1 MSSLS
6 DNPRLL
12 NALHD
17 RAHAEAEALRRAAIA
32 DFWRGSDAL
41 LQDAAASAHRAAQ
54 RLAYSLAYRL
64 QRRASRMPTAVGPF

>member
-1 MSSLS
+1 MHSLL

-54 RLAYSLAYRL
+54 RLAYRL
-64 QRRASRMPTAVGPF
+64 QRRANRIATAADPF

>member
-1 MSSLS
+1 MSSLL

-41 LQDAAASAHRAAQ
+41 LQDAAASAHRAAR
-54 RLAYSLAYRL
+54 RLAYGL
-64 QRRASRMPTAVGPF
+64 QRRAGRTTVVATVSR

>member
-1 MSSLS
+1 MSSLLN
-6 DNPRLL
+6 NPRLL

-17 RAHAEAEALRRAAIA
+17 LAHAEAEALRRAAIA

-54 RLAYSLAYRL
+54 RLAYRL
-64 QRRASRMPTAVGPF
+64 QRRAGRIATAANPF